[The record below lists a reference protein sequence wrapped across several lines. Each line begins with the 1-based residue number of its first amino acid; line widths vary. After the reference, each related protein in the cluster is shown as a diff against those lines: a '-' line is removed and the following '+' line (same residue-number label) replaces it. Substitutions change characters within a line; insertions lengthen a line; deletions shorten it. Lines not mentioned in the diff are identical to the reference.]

1 MFIRTNVTI
10 KPSKKKEEV
19 KEETLTIKKEIK
31 QYKVIFPVVEKE
43 EETVVEEEIL
53 EDDEI

>member
-19 KEETLTIKKEIK
+19 KEETLTVKKEIK
-31 QYKVIFPVVEKE
+31 QYKVIFPIIEKE

>member
-1 MFIRTNVTI
+1 MFIRTCKPI
-10 KPSKKKEEV
+10 KPSKEKEEV
-19 KEETLTIKKEIK
+19 KEETLTVKKEIK
-31 QYKVIFPVVEKE
+31 QYKVVLPIIEKE